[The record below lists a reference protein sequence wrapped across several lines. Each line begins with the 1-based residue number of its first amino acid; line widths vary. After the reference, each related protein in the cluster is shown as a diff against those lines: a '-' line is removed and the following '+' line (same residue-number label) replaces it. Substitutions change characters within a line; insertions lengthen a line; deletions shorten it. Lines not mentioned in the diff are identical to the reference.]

1 MGKGRF
7 ERPEPGKWRPIDRY
21 KPSGPARVNGR
32 RGGIRAGRATPSAGA
47 PCPLVPSGS
56 PTAPEITPNK
66 PPPTPGQCRRLAR
79 LFGLGPLSEP
89 PSPVSRP
96 SDIGVCI
103 AAEASGAADPSSQSN
118 SVSTIERRLP
128 FLSRSFSQRGQPIY
142 RKDRLIAGVR
152 RSPSSCRPKRRRGAA
167 GRLPGDAIDLGG
179 ADRSVTFATR
189 AILPRRPAPL
199 RNRRPRDLA
208 DSSGAIT
215 GLSSPR
221 DRRRKRGRTD
231 RHAARLVRRC
241 AFATGVARENGAK
254 GQPGGIPAQLPPAQR
269 GARSRMDARQ
279 TIGPPPVNFLL
290 DPIPITAF

>member
-79 LFGLGPLSEP
+79 LFGLGPPSEP

-103 AAEASGAADPSSQSN
+103 AADPSSQSN

-208 DSSGAIT
+208 EIR
-215 GLSSPR
+215 P
-221 DRRRKRGRTD
+221 
-231 RHAARLVRRC
+231 
-241 AFATGVARENGAK
+241 E
-254 GQPGGIPAQLPPAQR
+254 
-269 GARSRMDARQ
+269 RSRASLRRV
-279 TIGPPPVNFLL
+279 TGAGKEVGPTATPPVWTGAAPAPQGSRAKTARKGSLAGFLL
-290 DPIPITAF
+290 NSPLRSAELDLEWMRDKPLAFIL